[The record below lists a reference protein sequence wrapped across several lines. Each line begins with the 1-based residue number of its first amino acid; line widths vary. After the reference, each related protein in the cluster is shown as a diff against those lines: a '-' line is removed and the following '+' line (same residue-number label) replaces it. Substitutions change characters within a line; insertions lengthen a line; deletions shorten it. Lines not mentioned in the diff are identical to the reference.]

1 MAKEAIFVQDG
12 LIIDY
17 TPAADVAAGEVVV
30 LGKTCFIAKLAI
42 TAGTLGA
49 LAATGVY
56 YVLKTDGLAFDPGEA
71 VYWDDTANEATKT
84 TTDVYMGV
92 AVKAAA
98 ADDSAVYTHLR
109 SLQEAIADQFGL
121 ADLSDVGTPT
131 ATAGNLL
138 IADGDS
144 FEGKAASGLLTLL
157 ATGAFGLPDAADSQ
171 LGLPLVFEKVFDGTA
186 AEVHVFDGDCP
197 RKLRIID
204 ASVLITTAGAAAA
217 DVTLTLDDGT
227 DAITDAMAVNAA
239 GAGVAVNTIVSAGE
253 IDNTKATVDVDG
265 TLDITL
271 STTTNAPAGIVRV
284 TALPVA

>member
-1 MAKEAIFVQDG
+1 MALEATFIQDG
-12 LIIDY
+12 LSIDY
-17 TPAADVAAGEVVV
+17 TPSSAIAAGEIVV
-30 LGKTCFIAKLAI
+30 LGKTCFVAKVPIAASAL
-42 TAGTLGA
+42 GTL
-49 LAATGVY
+49 AAAGVY
-56 YVLKTDGLAFDPGEA
+56 DVLKTDALEFAVGEA
-71 VYWDDTANEATKT
+71 VYWNDTTNLATKT
-84 TTDVYMGV
+84 TTDTYMGV

-98 ADDSAVYTHLR
+98 AADATVRTHLR

-171 LGLPLVFEKVFDGTA
+171 LGLPLVFEKAFDGTA

-197 RKLRIID
+197 RKLRLID
-204 ASVLITTAGAAAA
+204 ASVLITTAGASAA

-227 DAITDAMAVNAA
+227 DPITDAMAVNTT
-239 GAGVAVNTIVSAGE
+239 GTAVPIDTIVRAGK
-253 IDNTKATVDVDG
+253 IVNTKATVDVDG
-265 TLDITL
+265 TLDVTL